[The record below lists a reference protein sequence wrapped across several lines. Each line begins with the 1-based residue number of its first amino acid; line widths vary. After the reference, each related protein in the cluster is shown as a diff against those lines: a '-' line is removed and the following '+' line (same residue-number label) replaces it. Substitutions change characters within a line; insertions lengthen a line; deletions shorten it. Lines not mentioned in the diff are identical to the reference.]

1 MDFESKFYAAQQ
13 SNDERKRVLIVRRLM
28 DLQRRSK
35 IKPSAMNP
43 VLLNSPRSSQ
53 QNVQVN
59 SAPTE

>member
-1 MDFESKFYAAQQ
+1 MNFEAKFYATQEAT
-13 SNDERKRVLIVRRLM
+13 DERKKALMVRRIM

>member
-1 MDFESKFYAAQQ
+1 MNFQAKFYAGQEAV
-13 SNDERKRVLIVRRLM
+13 DERKKALIVRRLM

-43 VLLNSPRSSQ
+43 VLLNSSGPSQ

>member
-28 DLQRRSK
+28 DVQRRSK